1 MIPVIDLNSNKIFTE
16 VENAFTEIGFAIF
29 VNHFN
34 EKRKQNLNKWQK
46 ITKQFL
52 NCQMRLKKIP
62 FSRFKNKCWI

>member
-34 EKRKQNLNKWQK
+34 EKEKQNLNKWQK
-46 ITKQFL
+46 ITKQFFKL
-52 NCQMRLKKIP
+52 PNEIKKNTILKIQK
-62 FSRFKNKCWI
+62 